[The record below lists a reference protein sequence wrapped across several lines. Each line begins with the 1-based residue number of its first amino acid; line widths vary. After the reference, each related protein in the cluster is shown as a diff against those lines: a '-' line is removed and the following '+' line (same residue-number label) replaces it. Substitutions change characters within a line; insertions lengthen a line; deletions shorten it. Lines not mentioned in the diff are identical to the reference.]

1 MSIAETKMNKRRIG
15 RTALEVTEYSFGG
28 ASLGNLYQAVSNAD
42 AFAVL
47 DAAWN
52 SGMRYFDT
60 APHYGFGLSER
71 RFGDFLRDKPRESY
85 VLSTKVGRLLKPVP
99 REQVP
104 NVGFVDPLPFKLQY
118 DYSYDGIMRSVD
130 FSYARLGLNKID
142 ILYVHD
148 IGVYTHGI
156 ELTQA
161 HLRQLLDGGLKALEE
176 LKSGGVISAYGL
188 GVNEVDVCLEVM
200 RRAPL
205 DCILLAGRYSLLDRS
220 AEPELIPL
228 CRQAGTS
235 LVIGGVFNSGIM
247 ATGAKPG
254 AHFDYGPASPDI
266 LAKVGA
272 MEAIAAHG
280 GYPLA
285 AAALRFPLQERSVA
299 TVLIGTAK
307 ASSLERNMALL
318 NVAVPEQDFAK
329 YGPHVTMQGPLTG
342 AVRE

>member
-1 MSIAETKMNKRRIG
+1 MKTRRIG
-15 RTALEVTEYSFGG
+15 KTRLEVTEISFGG

-42 AFAVL
+42 AEAVL
-47 DAAWN
+47 DTAW
-52 SGMRYFDT
+52 SYGIRYYDT

-71 RFGDFLRDKPRESY
+71 RFGDYLRGKPRDSY

-99 REQVP
+99 EDQVP
-104 NVGFVDPLPFKLQY
+104 KLGFVDPLPFGLDY
-118 DYSYDGIMRSVD
+118 DYSYDGIMRSVE
-130 FSYARLGLNKID
+130 FSYARLGLNRID

-148 IGVYTHGI
+148 IGVYTHGV
-156 ELTQA
+156 ELTKL
-161 HLRQLLDGGLKALEE
+161 HLGQLLGGGLKALEE

-188 GVNEVDVCLEVM
+188 GVNEVEICLEVM

-220 AEPELIPL
+220 AEAELLPL
-228 CRQAGTS
+228 CREAGTS
-235 LVIGGVFNSGIM
+235 LVIGGVFNSGIL

-254 AHFDYGPASPDI
+254 ANFDYGPASPDI
-266 LAKVGA
+266 LSKVSA
-272 MEAIAAHG
+272 MEAIAGKA

-285 AAALRFPLQERSVA
+285 TAALQFPLHEPQVA

-307 ASSLERNMALL
+307 ASSLRRNMELL
-318 NVAVPEQDFAK
+318 GTDVPRQDFEA
-329 YGPHVTMQGPLTG
+329 YRPYVTVQPPLTG